1 MGLKPYQG
9 NFAAAASARAWPLLL
24 VGASAATSDAVRFP
38 VAHCVGMEVPPA
50 VHPARAPQA
59 RVERLIGA
67 ACKRAR
73 FLPGLRCDGIGE
85 AAQARLTWPI
95 GMPGSDGKAPEAIAV
110 AMVAWLLLGAVAYAA
125 QRAGS
130 GRPSG
135 HAPPPGASRAV
146 AR

>member
-1 MGLKPYQG
+1 M
-9 NFAAAASARAWPLLL
+9 AAASCSGVSRDERRSALSG
-24 VGASAATSDAVRFP
+24 GALRRDRS
-38 VAHCVGMEVPPA
+38 
-50 VHPARAPQA
+50 HPARAPQA
-59 RVERLIGA
+59 RVESLIGA
-67 ACKRAR
+67 ASKRAR

-85 AAQARLTWPI
+85 AAQAWLTWPI

-130 GRPSG
+130 GWPSG